1 MQALITRPIEDAEP
15 LAAALAARGIA
26 PVVEPLLAIR
36 PLAGAIGDGLPA
48 LDGAQAVLFTSANGA
63 RAFAR
68 ATARR
73 DLPVFAVGDATA
85 QVASALGFGAVAS
98 AAGTIDDLAALVAAR
113 LHPGRGALIHAAGR
127 AVAGDLAG
135 RLEAAGFTLR
145 RAVLYSADP
154 VASLSA
160 GTAAA
165 LRGLHIDFA
174 FFFSP
179 RTAAHFVTLARAA
192 KVDEACRH
200 VATFC
205 LSPAVA
211 AELSSLAWARV
222 VIAAVPEQRAL
233 LAAFDGFLSGS
244 PAAPDTAEGWKTI

>member
-1 MQALITRPIEDAEP
+1 MQALITRPIEDVEP

-26 PVVEPLLAIR
+26 PVIEPLLAIR
-36 PLAGAIGDGLPA
+36 PLAAAIPDLA
-48 LDGAQAVLFTSANGA
+48 ASLDGAQAVLFTSANGA

-85 QVASALGFGAVAS
+85 RAAAALGFGAVAS
-98 AAGTIDDLAALVAAR
+98 AAGDVDALAGLVAAR
-113 LHPGRGALIHAAGR
+113 LDPERGALLHAAGS

-135 RLEAAGFTLR
+135 RLEAAGFQLR

-154 VASLSA
+154 VARLSA
-160 GTAAA
+160 ATVAA
-165 LRGLHIDFA
+165 LRGLRIDAA

-192 KVDEACRH
+192 RIDEACRH
-200 VATFC
+200 VAALC

-211 AELSSLAWARV
+211 GELSSLVWAHIV
-222 VIAAVPEQRAL
+222 VAAAPEQRAL
-233 LAAFDGFLSGS
+233 LAAFDGFLSGRH
-244 PAAPDTAEGWKTI
+244 PAPGTVKG